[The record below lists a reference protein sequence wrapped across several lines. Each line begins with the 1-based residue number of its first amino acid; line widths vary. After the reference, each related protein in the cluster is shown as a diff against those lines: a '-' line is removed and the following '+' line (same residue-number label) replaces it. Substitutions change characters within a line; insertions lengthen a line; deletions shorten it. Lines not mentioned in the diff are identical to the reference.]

1 MKKLL
6 ILSLLLPIL
15 AIVAQEFDES
25 FIESLPDDIKED
37 IMNRSDE
44 QSKAFEDNYRASEYS
59 SRLQQAE
66 ELISL
71 KTRLEADLRELEK
84 RLQSDDKLEIS
95 TELEIFGSDFFDTF
109 QTSFMPVNEPNPD
122 STYTLGIG
130 DILNIQI
137 TGLNDF
143 DEEIQINGD
152 GSIFIQNI
160 GEVVLAGLTVSEA
173 SQIIK
178 SRVNSSF
185 IGAEAY
191 INLAKLRDVNVLV
204 TGNAKNP
211 GIYTLSGNAN
221 ILQAISVA
229 GGINK
234 FGSFREI
241 NLVRNNEI
249 IESLDVY
256 DLLIDAKYNLKNRL
270 RSGDVIFIESR
281 KIVVTIDGAIRRPA
295 KYELKENQN
304 LGDVIDY
311 ANGFKQTADIENIYL
326 ERILDGSLKSIPI
339 VNSTQF
345 DSIKSIDGD
354 LIYIREYPYRQA
366 TISGAVLK
374 PGRYT
379 MAAGESLDDLINKAG
394 GFTENA
400 YPFGAIFQNRDAKT
414 INKKAQEL
422 LYQEFLDNIIALSQQ
437 NVGGVDITPIV
448 GLTQEI
454 NNLEPNGRIVIDIEN
469 SEARGSLGIQ
479 EGDNLIVPEKTNNVY
494 VYGEVSTEGS
504 VMYAPNEGI
513 DFFIDKSGGYKKY
526 ADNES
531 IYILHPNGETQRYSK
546 RRNIFE
552 NQPRSS
558 IKIYPGSV
566 IFVPRKIDN
575 SASRTLAAQAY
586 VTILGNLGLALA
598 SLNSIND

>member
-1 MKKLL
+1 MKKLF

-95 TELEIFGSDFFDTF
+95 PELEIFGSDFFDTF

-191 INLAKLRDVNVLV
+191 INLSKLRDVNVLV

-326 ERILDGSLKSIPI
+326 ERILDGTLKSIPI

-504 VMYAPNEGI
+504 VMYAPNEGV

>member
-95 TELEIFGSDFFDTF
+95 PELEIFGSDFFDTF

-191 INLAKLRDVNVLV
+191 INLSKLRDVNVLV

-326 ERILDGSLKSIPI
+326 ERILDGTLKSIPI
-339 VNSTQF
+339 VNSSQF

-504 VMYAPNEGI
+504 VMYAPNEGV

>member
-95 TELEIFGSDFFDTF
+95 PELEIFGSDFFDTF

-191 INLAKLRDVNVLV
+191 INLSKLRDVNVLV

-281 KIVVTIDGAIRRPA
+281 KIVVTIDGA
-295 KYELKENQN
+295 K
-304 LGDVIDY
+304 
-311 ANGFKQTADIENIYL
+311 
-326 ERILDGSLKSIPI
+326 
-339 VNSTQF
+339 
-345 DSIKSIDGD
+345 
-354 LIYIREYPYRQA
+354 
-366 TISGAVLK
+366 
-374 PGRYT
+374 
-379 MAAGESLDDLINKAG
+379 
-394 GFTENA
+394 
-400 YPFGAIFQNRDAKT
+400 KT
-414 INKKAQEL
+414 C
-422 LYQEFLDNIIALSQQ
+422 
-437 NVGGVDITPIV
+437 
-448 GLTQEI
+448 EI
-454 NNLEPNGRIVIDIEN
+454 
-469 SEARGSLGIQ
+469 
-479 EGDNLIVPEKTNNVY
+479 
-494 VYGEVSTEGS
+494 
-504 VMYAPNEGI
+504 
-513 DFFIDKSGGYKKY
+513 
-526 ADNES
+526 
-531 IYILHPNGETQRYSK
+531 
-546 RRNIFE
+546 
-552 NQPRSS
+552 
-558 IKIYPGSV
+558 
-566 IFVPRKIDN
+566 
-575 SASRTLAAQAY
+575 
-586 VTILGNLGLALA
+586 
-598 SLNSIND
+598 